1 MGLRRQA
8 DRQHYV
14 ISLICD
20 VIERLAVVFKCLT
33 CSTFDDVTDDVILPL
48 GWGGS
53 ILLGESQSRIYPN
66 MCAKFGCGPT
76 VVSKGGGV

>member
-1 MGLRRQA
+1 MS
-8 DRQHYV
+8 HM
-14 ISLICD
+14 
-20 VIERLAVVFKCLT
+20 
-33 CSTFDDVTDDVILPL
+33 FDDVTDDVILPL

-76 VVSKGGGV
+76 ACKKRGVQTDRQRDTVHSFIYIIVDYQRVCFKE